1 MIKLLACLLFGQ
13 LLYGEASKAPVSK
26 ELCDKHTHKDDH
38 KISKIVVYRDRCM
51 ATTWIKVGE
60 KIQKISVPGSIDP
73 QSILFAQK
81 DVENPKYEID
91 KESDK
96 STEAELV
103 LYPQG
108 SFAGEFTYGFT
119 GINWHAHYVVE
130 LSETFGKIL
139 NFSGFISVDNQ
150 SGASF
155 EDSCLHLVDG
165 QTDNLAK
172 NQTFN
177 EYAVSVGQTLQKG
190 RVIRIPWINIC
201 DQDTEQDYR
210 FDVGGECLLN
220 LQGVEKHLP
229 LQVYLNFKQGENS
242 KKDLAGGGLALYVRD
257 EGGHLRFLGINQLKT
272 TKSSEAIQFAI
283 PLHLLT
289 QLKSS
294 QDSPLS
300 QIQGVLEQTEFKTLI
315 TEKLEEAAYRFTIR
329 NFGDKEV
336 AVKVMLPRGDNLVK
350 VVRESNEHKSESDRS
365 VYWHIRVAPKTE
377 VILRYRVQLMKE

>member
-1 MIKLLACLLFGQ
+1 MIKLLVCLLFGQ
-13 LLYGEASKAPVSK
+13 LLYGEASKAPVNK
-26 ELCDKHTHKDDH
+26 ESCDKHTHKEDH
-38 KISKIVVYRDRCM
+38 KVNKIVVYRDRCM

-60 KIQKISVPGSIDP
+60 KSQKVSVPGSIDP

-91 KESDK
+91 KESE
-96 STEAELV
+96 SATEAELV

-108 SFAGEFTYGFT
+108 PFSGELTYGFT

-130 LSETFGKIL
+130 LNETFSNIL

-155 EDSCLHLVDG
+155 EDSCLCLVDG

-177 EYAVSVGQTLQKG
+177 EYSINVGQPLQKG

-201 DQDTEQDYR
+201 DQDAEQDYR
-210 FDVGGECLLN
+210 FDVGGDCLLN

-229 LQVYLNFKQGENS
+229 LQIYLSFKQGEDS
-242 KKDLAGGGLALYVRD
+242 KKDLAGGDLALYVRD
-257 EGGHLRFLGINQLKT
+257 KAGHLRFLGINQFKS
-272 TKSSEAIQFAI
+272 TKSSEIIQFAI

-289 QLKSS
+289 QLKSN

-336 AVKVMLPRGDNLVK
+336 TVKCMLPRGDNLVK
-350 VVRESNEHKSESDRS
+350 VVRESHEHKSESDRS
-365 VYWHIRVAPKTE
+365 VYWHVKVSPKTE
-377 VILRYRVQLMKE
+377 VILRYRAQLMKE